1 MKDRP
6 SSKYSE
12 VAISRCWGVSARQAF
27 VKVFVKVFVKA
38 FPVSYASPSPSG
50 SISRS
55 AASSQNSAIDGPP
68 LARISL

>member
-12 VAISRCWGVSARQAF
+12 VAISRCWGVSARQA
-27 VKVFVKVFVKA
+27 FVKVFVKA